1 LESEQGTAP
10 AFLQAGTAPV
20 VSQLSPLEADLLTL
34 AAAEEQLLIQL
45 YERVSNS
52 VVHLAVRT
60 QRGGGTGSGFVLDG
74 EGHIVTNNHVIEGA
88 EQILVRFADDS
99 TVEAELVGADPDSDL
114 AVIKVAVA
122 PGLLR
127 PAELGD
133 SSAIRVGQ
141 RAIAVGNPFGFEQT
155 MTTGIVSAVGRVV
168 RQDSGFSLSRLIQ
181 TDAAINPGNS
191 GGPLLN
197 SRGQVIGVN
206 TLIYSLSGSSA
217 GIGFAVP
224 VSTVIRVVPE
234 LIANGSYSDPWLGIT
249 GLTLTPFLVE
259 TLELSVD
266 RGVIL
271 GATVAQGPAAMAG
284 LRGNDRAVESEGGAV
299 PAGGDII
306 VSLDGQ
312 PIEDMDD
319 LITYLADK
327 MVGQVVTLGIVR
339 DGEAQDV
346 EVTLEARPA
355 P

>member
-1 LESEQGTAP
+1 M
-10 AFLQAGTAPV
+10 
-20 VSQLSPLEADLLTL
+20 EADLLTL
-34 AAAEEQLLIQL
+34 AAAEEQLLIEL
-45 YERVSNS
+45 YERVSAS
-52 VVHLAVRT
+52 VVHIAVMT
-60 QRGGGTGSGFVLDG
+60 QRGGGTGSGFVVDAD
-74 EGHIVTNNHVIEGA
+74 GHIVTNNHVIEDA
-88 EQILVRFADDS
+88 EQILVRFADDT

-114 AVIKVAVA
+114 AVIKVAVE

-127 PAELGD
+127 PVELGD
-133 SSAIRVGQ
+133 SSTIRVGQ

-181 TDAAINPGNS
+181 TDAAINPGSS

-197 SRGQVIGVN
+197 SRGRVIGVN
-206 TLIYSLSGSSA
+206 TLIYSSSGSNA

-224 VSTVIRVVPE
+224 VNTVIRVVPE
-234 LIANGSYSDPWLGIT
+234 LIASGSYSDPWLGIT
-249 GLTLTPFLVE
+249 GLSLTPFLAE
-259 TLELSVD
+259 TLVLPVD

-271 GATVAQGPAAMAG
+271 GSIVAEGPAATAG
-284 LRGNDRAVESEGGAV
+284 LRANDRTIESEAGPV

-312 PIEDMDD
+312 AIRDMDD

-327 MVGQVVTLGIVR
+327 AVGQIVTLGIVR
-339 DGEAQDV
+339 DGEEQNV